1 MATAILGFNRKR
13 LKTEIVDQLP
23 EEGKSG
29 TIYFV
34 PNNIEDEDNNKYD
47 EYIWLKDTKEWELI
61 GVSEIDLENYATKEA
76 LEFTNMALF
85 QEPVININQITNN
98 TGGEGDG
105 TRWRVPYAV
114 TKAFQWINE
123 DPTRQQWYFRPGL
136 KIIFRASDVKDNN
149 GFTGPFIT
157 FQYSLIDFSEVNF
170 CNDSNWVRVITEA
183 DLNYIT
189 ASATTNGF
197 LKASDWAEFN
207 NKVNKSVTING
218 HPLSSNVVLTKSD
231 IGLGNVDN
239 TSDLNKPVSTATQNA
254 LNAKQDTLVSGT
266 NIKTINGTSLLGS
279 GDVTIDLSLYKLV
292 TQLPTESI
300 DLNKIYLVLSATQ
313 GTQNIYTEYIYVGDK
328 WEELGQYKAAVDLT
342 PYLKKE
348 DSLHDATLTNYDYVI
363 CFGAGG
369 GGAADAENIYYSAIT
384 FLPSNSG
391 GWERSEQKVITFY
404 PATQTRAGVL
414 TAEDKTKLDGLKNY
428 VLPTASSTA
437 LGGVK
442 SSTTGTTAERDYS
455 VEVNADGT
463 MKVNV
468 PWTNTTYSVATSS
481 ANGLM
486 SSTDKS
492 KLDNFGKV
500 NKVSTTGAV
509 TQEIQPNQFYEFGEV
524 TSLTITL
531 ASQASGY
538 IGEYQFQFTS
548 GSTPATLNLPENVS
562 YMVAPDFQIEA
573 NKTYQ
578 VSILNNVAVIGGY

>member
-1 MATAILGFNRKR
+1 MATAILGFNRRK

-47 EYIWLKDTKEWELI
+47 EYIWLKDTKEWELL
-61 GVSEIDLENYATKEA
+61 GVSEIDLENYVTKEA

-114 TKAFQWINE
+114 IEAFQWINE

-149 GFTGPFIT
+149 GFTGPFAV

-170 CNDSNWVRVITEA
+170 CNDSNWVRAITEA

-197 LKASDWAEFN
+197 LKASDWIEFN
-207 NKVNKSVTING
+207 NKVSKSVTING

-231 IGLGNVDN
+231 IGLGNVDD
-239 TSDLNKPVSTATQNA
+239 TSDLNKPISTATQNA

-266 NIKTINGTSLLGS
+266 NIKTINSTSLLGS
-279 GDVTIDLSLYKLV
+279 GDITIDLSLYKLV

-300 DLNKIYLVLSATQ
+300 DPNKIYLVLSATQ
-313 GTQNIYTEYIYVGDK
+313 GTQNIYTEYIYVENK

-342 PYLKKE
+342 PYLTRE
-348 DSLHDATLTNYDYVI
+348 DAASTYATKASLSAVATSGSYTDLTDKP
-363 CFGAGG
+363 
-369 GGAADAENIYYSAIT
+369 AAYS
-384 FLPSNSG
+384 
-391 GWERSEQKVITFY
+391 
-404 PATQTRAGVL
+404 
-414 TAEDKTKLDGLKNY
+414 
-428 VLPTASSTA
+428 LPTASPTV

-455 VEVNADGT
+455 VEVNSDGT

-500 NKVSTTGAV
+500 NKVTNTGAV
-509 TQEIQPNQFYEFGEV
+509 TQEIQSNQFYEFGEV

-531 ASQASGY
+531 ANQASGY

-548 GSTPATLNLPENVS
+548 GSTPATLNLPEDVS

>member
-1 MATAILGFNRKR
+1 MATAILGFNRRK

-170 CNDSNWVRVITEA
+170 CNDSNWVRIITEA

-197 LKASDWAEFN
+197 LKASDWVEFN
-207 NKVNKSVTING
+207 NKVSKSVTING

-239 TSDLNKPVSTATQNA
+239 TSDLNKPISTATQNA

-300 DLNKIYLVLSATQ
+300 DPNKIYLVLSATQ
-313 GTQNIYTEYIYVGDK
+313 GTQNIYTEYIYVADK

-342 PYLKKE
+342 PYLTREDAASTYATK
-348 DSLHDATLTNYDYVI
+348 DSLSAVATSGSYNDLTDKP
-363 CFGAGG
+363 
-369 GGAADAENIYYSAIT
+369 AAYS
-384 FLPSNSG
+384 
-391 GWERSEQKVITFY
+391 
-404 PATQTRAGVL
+404 
-414 TAEDKTKLDGLKNY
+414 
-428 VLPTASSTA
+428 LPTASSTV

-442 SSTTGTTAERDYS
+442 SSTTGTTSNRDYLI
-455 VEVNADGT
+455 EVNADGT

-524 TSLTITL
+524 ISLTITL
-531 ASQASGY
+531 ANQASGY